1 MWDFG
6 RVEAL
11 EPEAIGEPGQ
21 RTFRVRARSARETA
35 SLWLEKEQMAQLSI
49 AFRQLLARANLDV
62 AAAAAADAKTFPD
75 DADVD
80 FHIRRL
86 GIGYDDDRR
95 LVVLFAYATDD
106 EDDSEPPTFSC
117 QVSPGQCLGF
127 AERAEELIS
136 KGRPLCLLCGGPI
149 DPEGH
154 RCVRSNG
161 HTDRPI
167 SLA

>member
-21 RTFRVRARSARETA
+21 RTFRVRARSDRECA
-35 SLWLEKEQMAQLSI
+35 SLWMEKEQMAQLSM

-62 AAAAAADAKTFPD
+62 VAAPAAGAGTFPD
-75 DADVD
+75 EADVD

-86 GIGYDDDRR
+86 GIGYDADRR

-117 QVSPGQCLGF
+117 QVSPAQCLGF

-149 DPEGH
+149 DPDGH
-154 RCVRSNG
+154 HCVRSNG